1 MYRRAQARESLSQLK
16 QAENDLQ
23 QCLSLMNNL
32 VNSKPNFRDKKKN
45 DIKDIDVALKRVQ
58 RLIAQNYYN
67 NSNKKDE
74 NDKVDED
81 IVMNSHDSSSDDTM
95 SNRTAKHD
103 HIDMKSNGQHPKITH
118 LIDDHNNIDKHET
131 HTTHEK
137 DESHESNEN
146 QKSAE
151 KIEPKLNYE
160 NGHPNKISIE
170 ICPLPEKQKT
180 IIMKLLNQ
188 SPRVGEA
195 FFLIHYEWWRVWCR
209 HVNFFMDYEYSQQ
222 HKLILNEEEEEGY
235 KMRMNGGGGG
245 GGGGGERQQSKEQ
258 LLQGLKLLDEK
269 RSDVLKL
276 LPKGAVIPT
285 QVLPNHERKKRKLNN
300 PSSMNM
306 ELDDSSSSSEEDDD
320 SDCDEDSD
328 VRNRFG
334 HSPGVINNSELLFSL
349 EMNNSRDIIK
359 CCVNASGRYFR
370 EWNCRVKDKN
380 VDDKFLLRPRLVHG
394 YHFEVIPREVYAAL
408 RCWYGEST
416 PSICRRVVKNDG
428 KIELILYPDLQWN
441 QLPSSLISNKAVNFC
456 GACKAEHARL
466 RCGNCYSIY
475 YCAQSCQ
482 ASHWPYHK
490 SQCRMLGRKLL
501 QRSSIEQQG
510 QTLSSDP
517 MKDAKWGRVGLNNL
531 GNTCFMN
538 SALQCLSHVAPLT
551 RHFLSDRYKD
561 DLNLNNPLG
570 AGGKLA
576 IAYDIMIK
584 DLWMNRDKSAISPTA
599 LKRAIAVFAP
609 RFSGMSQHDSQEVSK
624 NTNF

>member
-1 MYRRAQARESLSQLK
+1 
-16 QAENDLQ
+16 
-23 QCLSLMNNL
+23 MNNL
-32 VNSKPNFRDKKKN
+32 VNSKPNFRNKKKN
-45 DIKDIDVALKRVQ
+45 EIKDIDVALKRVQ
-58 RLIAQNYYN
+58 RLIAQNYDN
-67 NSNKKDE
+67 NSKKKDD
-74 NDKVDED
+74 NDKLGDED
-81 IVMNSHDSSSDDTM
+81 VVMDVMDSHDSSSDDTM
-95 SNRTAKHD
+95 SNHSAQHD
-103 HIDMKSNGQHPKITH
+103 HFDMKSNGQHPKITH
-118 LIDDHNNIDKHET
+118 LIDDNNIEEHE
-131 HTTHEK
+131 THEK
-137 DESHESNEN
+137 DETNKN
-146 QKSAE
+146 QISTE
-151 KIEPKLNYE
+151 QIEPKLNIE
-160 NGHPNKISIE
+160 NGHPKKTSIE
-170 ICPLPEKQKT
+170 ICPLPEKQRM

-222 HKLILNEEEEEGY
+222 HKLVLNEEEEEGS
-235 KMRMNGGGGG
+235 KMIMT
-245 GGGGGERQQSKEQ
+245 GGGGEKNQSKEQ
-258 LLQGLKLLDEK
+258 LLQGLKVLDEK
-269 RSDVLKL
+269 RLDVLKL

-306 ELDDSSSSSEEDDD
+306 EMDDSSSSSEEDDD

-334 HSPGVINNSELLFSL
+334 HGPGVINNSELLFSL
-349 EMNNSRDIIK
+349 EMNKGRDIRK
-359 CCVNASGRYFR
+359 CCVYASGQYFR
-370 EWNCRVKDKN
+370 EWNCRVQDKN
-380 VDDKFLLRPRLVHG
+380 VDDEFTLRPRLVHG
-394 YHFEVIPREVYAAL
+394 YHFEVLPREVYAAL
-408 RCWYGEST
+408 RSWYGEST

-428 KIELILYPDLQWN
+428 KIELVLYPDLQFN

-456 GACKAEHARL
+456 GACKSEHARL

-475 YCAQSCQ
+475 YCEQSCQ

-490 SQCRMLGRKLL
+490 AQCRMLGRKML
-501 QRSSIEQQG
+501 QRSNIEQQA

-584 DLWMNRDKSAISPTA
+584 DLWMNRDKSAISPAA
-599 LKRAIAVFAP
+599 LKRAIAIFAP

-624 NTNF
+624 NTTFDLL